1 MRRKTKGSRRSAWH
15 YMAILL
21 AVSLVPVLLAAT
33 SQFTGNV
40 GTDYSGLIF
49 FDAPPGEGGET

>member
-1 MRRKTKGSRRSAWH
+1 
-15 YMAILL
+15 MAILL